1 VFAVAGV
8 DVDQRVNGVL
18 IEDVADI
25 QLQAPID
32 AVLEELSRSVNAVSA
47 ETMSLR
53 SVLSRVPLRVCVAR

>member
-1 VFAVAGV
+1 MFAVAGV

-32 AVLEELSRSVNAVSA
+32 AVLGELWRSVNTVSA
-47 ETMSLR
+47 EPMSLR

>member
-1 VFAVAGV
+1 MFAVAGV

-32 AVLEELSRSVNAVSA
+32 AVLGELWRSVKMVSA
-47 ETMSLR
+47 EPMSLR

>member
-1 VFAVAGV
+1 MFAVAGV

-32 AVLEELSRSVNAVSA
+32 AVLEELWRSVNTVSA
-47 ETMSLR
+47 EPMSLR
-53 SVLSRVPLRVCVAR
+53 SVLSRAPLRVCVAR

>member
-1 VFAVAGV
+1 MFAVAGV

-32 AVLEELSRSVNAVSA
+32 AVLEELWRSVNTVSA
-47 ETMSLR
+47 EPMSLR

>member
-1 VFAVAGV
+1 MFAVAGV

-18 IEDVADI
+18 IEEVADI

-32 AVLEELSRSVNAVSA
+32 AVLEELWRSVNTVSA
-47 ETMSLR
+47 EPMSLR